1 MKNASKTRNS
11 QRAIRKSCAFV
22 LGATFL
28 LTLTF
33 ASTAQAQSCVY
44 SQSFGRFASTC
55 FTTNKTGNVWVAVN
69 GSWQQQE
76 SYQVDPGW
84 IYVYHYG
91 PRLWTAENRSTGAV
105 FVKNAQG
112 QWITYST
119 YNATRALSSLT
130 TLLQSQ
136 NQASAP
142 TFTIVPYDW
151 RGDYCRNMRYFQQY
165 YANLGYPTVS
175 ISPLC

>member
-1 MKNASKTRNS
+1 MKNESNTHNS
-11 QRAIRKSCAFV
+11 RSAIRKSSAFL
-22 LGATFL
+22 LGVTFL
-28 LTLTF
+28 SMLIF
-33 ASTAQAQSCVY
+33 VSPAQAQTCIY

-55 FTTNKTGNVWVAVN
+55 FTTNNTGNVWVAVN
-69 GSWQQQE
+69 GSWQLQE
-76 SYQVDPGW
+76 YYQVGASW

-91 PRLWTAENRSTGAV
+91 PRLWTAENRSTGAL

-112 QWITYST
+112 QWITYAT